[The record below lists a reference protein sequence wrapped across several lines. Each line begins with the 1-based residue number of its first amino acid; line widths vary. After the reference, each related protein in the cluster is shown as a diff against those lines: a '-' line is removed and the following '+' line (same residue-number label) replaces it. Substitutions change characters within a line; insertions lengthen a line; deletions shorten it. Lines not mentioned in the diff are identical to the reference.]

1 LGERCPVEPLRTT
14 LRVRL
19 VAPHEGCERTRLVD
33 EIQGTLGVVDYR
45 FDLAA
50 MAHDAGIGEAAFHLA
65 RSEVR
70 DLGEIESG
78 EGRAKVLALAQNC
91 DPREPGLEAFQAKLL
106 EEAAVVGDRSAPF
119 AIVIA
124 QIECVGARP
133 PAARPP
139 IRALDHAVRKTLH
152 VGHSLV
158 RPALTSAKDMRG
170 ILILMALTLTRRS
183 PLCFAAA
190 LLLSLAST
198 PTPAFTDAELVDGFR
213 RTVFGSEYP
222 SWGWQADIVKKFV
235 NPVRVYVDDRSREQ
249 RGDEVARFVR
259 SLPGLVDGL
268 NMHIVASPSEANFRV
283 FVVDRK
289 DYRNVVVRE
298 VYGRQTST
306 FAPGRCLVRV
316 VSTAQGIVRSD
327 AVIVADEGDS
337 VFHRCTVEEVLQG
350 LGPINDD
357 RTLDESVFND
367 SSRHTTFTRFD
378 RHLVNMLYDTR
389 VRPGMSEAEVGRVLP
404 AVAAAVRARLK

>member
-1 LGERCPVEPLRTT
+1 
-14 LRVRL
+14 
-19 VAPHEGCERTRLVD
+19 
-33 EIQGTLGVVDYR
+33 
-45 FDLAA
+45 
-50 MAHDAGIGEAAFHLA
+50 
-65 RSEVR
+65 
-70 DLGEIESG
+70 
-78 EGRAKVLALAQNC
+78 
-91 DPREPGLEAFQAKLL
+91 
-106 EEAAVVGDRSAPF
+106 
-119 AIVIA
+119 
-124 QIECVGARP
+124 
-133 PAARPP
+133 
-139 IRALDHAVRKTLH
+139 
-152 VGHSLV
+152 
-158 RPALTSAKDMRG
+158 
-170 ILILMALTLTRRS
+170 MALTLTRRS
-183 PLCFAAA
+183 PLCFAVA

-213 RTVFGSEYP
+213 RIVFGSEYP

-268 NMHIVASPSEANFRV
+268 NMHIVVSPSEANFRV
-283 FVVDRK
+283 FVVDRR

-298 VYGRQTST
+298 VYGRATST

-316 VSTAQGIVRSD
+316 VSTSHGIVRSD

-357 RTLDESVFND
+357 RTLAESVFND